1 MKATKKDKAIFNEI
15 KSKYNLKEGLLA
27 RLFKSKVSKALK
39 NDKTIAQALKDGDK
53 ALGDLKKNI
62 DKLEKKGYKIPPA
75 LKKYI

>member
-62 DKLEKKGYKIPPA
+62 DKLEKRGYKIPPA